1 MNIAKASAKDLE
13 AALSL
18 LGLLDTV
25 SGGYYPSDTD
35 SECENDPL
43 RFDED
48 DRAHLDQLW
57 KRLKGCLD
65 MSPGFQGRVIF
76 GGVTMMDPRNRII
89 DEHADVLKLHP
100 RLLEAAAAAAEE
112 RSSTLQSWIDGP
124 PPVRDDGGLVIVEL
138 AADARVDGQE
148 HFGLPII
155 ASRWSSK
162 MKTTGS
168 AHRID
173 YASVVRYID
182 IAGHKEEALP
192 IE

>member
-1 MNIAKASAKDLE
+1 MNIAKASAEDLE

-25 SGGYYPSDTD
+25 SGGYYPSDPD
-35 SECENDPL
+35 SDCENDPL
-43 RFDED
+43 RFDEE
-48 DRAHLDQLW
+48 DRAHLEQLW
-57 KRLKGCLD
+57 KRLKRCLD

-100 RLLEAAAAAAEE
+100 RLLEAAAASAEE
-112 RSSTLQSWIDGP
+112 RPSALQSWRDGP

-138 AADARVDGQE
+138 AADAKVDGQE
-148 HFGLPII
+148 HFSLPII

-173 YASVVRYID
+173 YESVVRHID
-182 IAGHKEEALP
+182 IAG
-192 IE
+192 

>member
-1 MNIAKASAKDLE
+1 MNIAKASAEDLE

-89 DEHADVLKLHP
+89 DGPADVLKLPP
-100 RLLEAAAAAAEE
+100 RLLEAAEE
-112 RSSTLQSWIDGP
+112 RSSPLQGWIDGP

-138 AADARVDGQE
+138 TADAKVDGQE

-168 AHRID
+168 THRID
-173 YASVVRYID
+173 YESVVRHID
-182 IAGHKEEALP
+182 IAGHKKEAPP

>member
-1 MNIAKASAKDLE
+1 MNIAKASAEDLE

-89 DEHADVLKLHP
+89 DEHADVLKLPALHRKSVVEQDEDHREHASN
-100 RLLEAAAAAAEE
+100 RLRERRAAYRHSWAQK
-112 RSSTLQSWIDGP
+112 RSPAD
-124 PPVRDDGGLVIVEL
+124 RVIVQ
-138 AADARVDGQE
+138 G
-148 HFGLPII
+148 
-155 ASRWSSK
+155 
-162 MKTTGS
+162 
-168 AHRID
+168 
-173 YASVVRYID
+173 
-182 IAGHKEEALP
+182 
-192 IE
+192 